1 MYYLKRNGIIPYTNS
16 NRMARNFSHF
26 KNKTET
32 KLSNSP
38 VKTCNLQLVEYIFLK
53 ALKVDSK
60 FI

>member
-38 VKTCNLQLVEYIFLK
+38 VKTCNLQQVTGKI
-53 ALKVDSK
+53 
-60 FI
+60 I